1 MKVIPLDNQQ
11 LALALRQL
19 ADAILLSGLT
29 QAGLPPQVVQATPQ
43 VVEGTAVKVKR
54 KASAYNRRYSAA
66 YKRLRR
72 KHTLKNGKLRK
83 GITHKK
89 LVKMAHAE
97 AKKGGKR

>member
-1 MKVIPLDNQQ
+1 LDNQQ

-19 ADAILLSGLT
+19 ADAMLMSSLT
-29 QAGLPPQVVQATPQ
+29 SAGVPPSVSQAVPP
-43 VVEGTAVKVKR
+43 VVEGTAKKAKR
-54 KASAYNRRYSAA
+54 KVSAYNRRYATS